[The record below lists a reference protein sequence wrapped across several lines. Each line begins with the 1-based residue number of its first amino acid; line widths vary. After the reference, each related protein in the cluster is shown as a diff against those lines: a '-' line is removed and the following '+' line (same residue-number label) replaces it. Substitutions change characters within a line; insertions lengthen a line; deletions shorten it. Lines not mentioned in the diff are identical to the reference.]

1 MLSGLSFRE
10 IRRIYFLCV
19 VFNYGD
25 PGLGVSPSLR
35 SFVPSILPSFPQIH
49 GKNLWEK
56 LLEGFKSSNDLTC
69 HMCYWELQY
78 LEAFTWQMQFDLP
91 YSSMPFVAYG

>member
-1 MLSGLSFRE
+1 MAYLLEKYVAFIS
-10 IRRIYFLCV
+10 YAV

-69 HMCYWELQY
+69 HMCYWALQY
-78 LEAFTWQMQFDLP
+78 LEAFSL
-91 YSSMPFVAYG
+91 ANAI